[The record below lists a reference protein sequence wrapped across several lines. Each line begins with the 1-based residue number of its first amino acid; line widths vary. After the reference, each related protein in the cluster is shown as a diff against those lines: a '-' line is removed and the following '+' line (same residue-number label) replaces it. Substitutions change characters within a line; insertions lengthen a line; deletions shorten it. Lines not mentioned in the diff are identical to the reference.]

1 MFSLFLASLRTPL
14 PTVGMSWLRENT
26 GRGHAELKS
35 FSFDF
40 RRSCDVLRE
49 VEASRN
55 VICAPTASREPLQG
69 PD

>member
-35 FSFDF
+35 FSSDF

-49 VEASRN
+49 AEGSRN
-55 VICAPTASREPLQG
+55 VTCAPTARREPLQG
-69 PD
+69 PT